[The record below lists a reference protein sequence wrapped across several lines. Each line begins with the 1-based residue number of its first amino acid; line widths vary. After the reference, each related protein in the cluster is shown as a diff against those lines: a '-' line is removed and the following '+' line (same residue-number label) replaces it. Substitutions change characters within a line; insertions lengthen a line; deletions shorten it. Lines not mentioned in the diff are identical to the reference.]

1 MKKELHF
8 PYGKEKLSYAFDE
21 KELSGILTSSIE
33 EYKPE
38 FDQITLVR
46 KALEEPIGSAKL
58 SELAKGK
65 NNIVI
70 IASDHTRPV
79 PSKVIMPLMLEE
91 IRKGNPDAKITILIA
106 TGCHRGTTKEELISK
121 FGEDIVKKENI
132 YIHDCDEREKLV
144 NIGTLPSGGVC
155 EINSIAYEADLLVSE
170 GFIEPHFFAGFSGG
184 RKSVLP
190 GIAGRGTVLAN
201 HCSEFINNDNAR
213 TGILENNPIH
223 EDMLWAAKTAKLKFI
238 VNVVLN
244 SEKEVIYA
252 VAGDLEK
259 AHKKGTDF
267 LSAQCGAKAI
277 YSDIVISTNGGYP
290 LDQNVYQSVKGM
302 TAAEASVKQG
312 GVIIMIASSSD
323 GTGGDYFYH
332 QIADEE
338 DINKTMNMILKHG
351 RNETVPDQWE
361 AQILLRILMRAKV
374 IYISEMQD
382 DMVEKMHMIPAHSID
397 EAIKKAKELL
407 GKENATIT
415 AIPDGI
421 SVVVHK

>member
-1 MKKELHF
+1 MTKEILF
-8 PYGKEKLSYAFDE
+8 PYGKEKLKYSFDE
-21 KELSGILTSSIE
+21 KELSGVLTSSIE
-33 EYKPE
+33 EYTPDSDE
-38 FDQITLVR
+38 TTLVK
-46 KALEEPIGSAKL
+46 KALEEPIGSPKL

-91 IRKGNPDAKITILIA
+91 IRKGNPNAKITILIA

-121 FGEDIVKKENI
+121 FGEEIVKNENI
-132 YIHDCDEREKLV
+132 YIHDCDEREKLI
-144 NIGTLPSGGVC
+144 NLGILPSGGDC
-155 EINSIAYEADLLVSE
+155 EINSIAVEADLLVAE

-190 GIAGRGTVLAN
+190 GIAGRSTVLAN
-201 HCSEFINNDNAR
+201 HCSEFINHDKAR
-213 TGILENNPIH
+213 TGVLENNPIH
-223 EDMLWAAKTAKLKFI
+223 EDMLWAAKKAKLQFI

-252 VAGDLEK
+252 VAGDVEK

-267 LSAQCGAKAI
+267 LSDKCGSKAI

-290 LDQNVYQSVKGM
+290 LDQNVYQAVKGM
-302 TAAEASVKQG
+302 TAAEATVKQD

-323 GTGGDYFYH
+323 GIGGDHFYH
-332 QIADEE
+332 QLADEE
-338 DINKTMNMILKHG
+338 DINKTMDIFLS
-351 RNETVPDQWE
+351 RNRGETVPDQWQT
-361 AQILLRILMRAKV
+361 QIMLRILMRARV
-374 IYISEMQD
+374 IYISEMD
-382 DMVEKMHMIPAHSID
+382 DDTVKKMHMISAHSID

-407 GKENATIT
+407 GKTDVTIT
-415 AIPDGI
+415 AIPDGV
-421 SVVVHK
+421 SVVVHR